1 MLLIHT
7 KFTHT
12 LIGMG
17 LNNVTPRVKINL
29 KFWDNIWREKSD
41 MPTQTNATKDVV
53 EQKIKIKEGEWE
65 LVPTEGTG
73 LVNKWTNGKKS
84 VIFIYGKKII
94 TSNYIGEEPN
104 DRYSV
109 LIFEQDIEISLG
121 GGPWERISFPTGPP
135 SRFLPKTPTV
145 TAPIPTGIPVAIP
158 VGIPTRKMKVI
169 PGKPKKQQTRT
180 NDIREHKVCI
190 KDGCTIIADVSD
202 NHSAKFIYGRTQS
215 GKTEETVQS
224 ITQRMEVDKCTG
236 IYFCRAYTQ
245 EQSEQ
250 AENIRERIQE
260 YTDLDVNV
268 VLVKKAADYKNITNS
283 MKNEDSSTLYVVMSN
298 EASLS
303 KIFESMTDGD
313 VVRFAV
319 ALDEADMYVEE
330 KSSSSISKKLKTIMS
345 AAICKYF
352 ISATLL
358 DVSNMLEETDIVE
371 AIPSKFAF
379 KNEVVGDDRVYHSLH
394 QCVRYDID
402 IPKKNTEGGLE
413 CAMKCVGQ
421 ALKDKLYV
429 EYNNR
434 GLPYL
439 ICQFHTEQV
448 KPNEEIAKAMSA
460 SKVEGVDIAGITFD
474 AKGAT
479 VYENGE
485 VSKKFSRLNESIQ
498 YLKDKNTPVI
508 HMMAGALCN
517 RAFRVTSVDY
527 EVYIGLGI
535 YGYNNGQEAST
546 AVQKLGR
553 MCGLTPKR
561 LMCVQRVFCDQKVF
575 YKAVDCINITTSFVQ
590 TAIDNPDEK
599 FADMKEMVVIS
610 ERKSR
615 KKLSVNGIESI
626 FKVDKKIESVHGKLM
641 EENEE
646 EDADLSSIEMLKRMI
661 FNHDIGTWRNHSTWY
676 NLTGA
681 CGYKDKSNHHKA
693 ITQTLVNQGFVE
705 KRKIGTLYEFRMK
718 K

>member
-1 MLLIHT
+1 
-7 KFTHT
+7 
-12 LIGMG
+12 
-17 LNNVTPRVKINL
+17 
-29 KFWDNIWREKSD
+29 
-41 MPTQTNATKDVV
+41 
-53 EQKIKIKEGEWE
+53 
-65 LVPTEGTG
+65 
-73 LVNKWTNGKKS
+73 
-84 VIFIYGKKII
+84 
-94 TSNYIGEEPN
+94 
-104 DRYSV
+104 
-109 LIFEQDIEISLG
+109 
-121 GGPWERISFPTGPP
+121 
-135 SRFLPKTPTV
+135 
-145 TAPIPTGIPVAIP
+145 
-158 VGIPTRKMKVI
+158 
-169 PGKPKKQQTRT
+169 
-180 NDIREHKVCI
+180 
-190 KDGCTIIADVSD
+190 
-202 NHSAKFIYGRTQS
+202 
-215 GKTEETVQS
+215 
-224 ITQRMEVDKCTG
+224 
-236 IYFCRAYTQ
+236 
-245 EQSEQ
+245 
-250 AENIRERIQE
+250 
-260 YTDLDVNV
+260 
-268 VLVKKAADYKNITNS
+268 
-283 MKNEDSSTLYVVMSN
+283 
-298 EASLS
+298 
-303 KIFESMTDGD
+303 

-330 KSSSSISKKLKTIMS
+330 KSSSLISKKLKTIMS

-358 DVSNMLEETDIVE
+358 DVSNMIEDTDIVE
-371 AIPSKFAF
+371 AIPSKFAT
-379 KNEVVGDDRVYHSLH
+379 KDEVEGDDRVYHSLH
-394 QCVRYDID
+394 QCRRYDID

-421 ALKDKLYV
+421 ALRDKLYV

-448 KPNEEIAKAMSA
+448 KPNEEIATAMSA

-479 VYENGE
+479 VYENGK

-599 FADMKEMVVIS
+599 FADMKEMVVIP
-610 ERKSR
+610 ERKST

-626 FKVDKKIESVHGKLM
+626 FKVDKKIESVHGKLV
-641 EENEE
+641 EEGRLAEGEKEE
-646 EDADLSSIEMLKRMI
+646 EEEGRLVEGEKEEVDM
-661 FNHDIGTWRNHSTWY
+661 
-676 NLTGA
+676 
-681 CGYKDKSNHHKA
+681 KA
-693 ITQTLVNQGFVE
+693 IWDRRKKGSQIDKLKSLLSNSPMTKEELSANAINISPNFDRYNSAHWQCKAVE
-705 KRKIGTLYEFRMK
+705 RNDDGKFILTKMAQQILK
-718 K
+718 